1 MGRGGRPSLDGM
13 FASVVWT
20 GECAYLAVDHFGEK
34 PLYYAETEDGVYVSS
49 ELPPLVRLLGL
60 TPSLSPEALAAY
72 LSLGYVPPPE
82 TAFLSV
88 HRMPAATIAEIRGGT
103 VAKTCTYW
111 TPPLGTPGRGR
122 PRPLGEDDLTRLQE
136 ALSESLQ
143 GRLIADV
150 PLCIFLSAGIDSAL
164 VAAMAQR
171 DFDSELEC
179 VSVSFPDDGGDDE
192 APMAAETA
200 RFLGLAHRVVRA
212 APRSRGGDVEQL
224 IELFG
229 QPCDAAT
236 ALSIR
241 QMTGA
246 VSGLFKVGLTGSG
259 GDEVSFGYGKHSH
272 FYRRRYLYNLPQ
284 PLRLA
289 IGGLAGRLRGL
300 SHSAGRIAD
309 VVGVRDEER
318 YLAQKNDPAIAW
330 LRGLPGFPEWCRD
343 DLTDGGER
351 LEFAVMRYEL
361 SDVMPGLRLASMDL
375 GSMSSSV
382 ELRTPFL
389 SRRLVE
395 TVAEFDPRAFVAFGQ
410 KSVLR
415 RLLRRY
421 LPDHLVDRPKRGFI
435 FPQERLL
442 EAHRD
447 APPPVPLLE
456 ASAAAEVWR
465 RLGEGGGWQRIAVRM
480 VVLSAF
486 LNWTQT
492 GERDAGTTAVAAGG
506 AQ

>member
-1 MGRGGRPSLDGM
+1 MCGIFALFLRRPLSEADFALGRAGRDALTHRGPDGSGEWIDQAAGVYLGHRRLAIIDLSPSSDQPLLREGTALVYNGELYNFRDVRWQLRQHGVKFSTSGDVEVVLEAWRQWGVEAVHRFDGM

-179 VSVSFPDDGGDDE
+179 VSVSFPDDGGDDDGSE
-192 APMAAETA
+192 SE
-200 RFLGLAHRVVRA
+200 G
-212 APRSRGGDVEQL
+212 RG
-224 IELFG
+224 
-229 QPCDAAT
+229 PKT
-236 ALSIR
+236 
-241 QMTGA
+241 
-246 VSGLFKVGLTGSG
+246 
-259 GDEVSFGYGKHSH
+259 
-272 FYRRRYLYNLPQ
+272 
-284 PLRLA
+284 
-289 IGGLAGRLRGL
+289 
-300 SHSAGRIAD
+300 
-309 VVGVRDEER
+309 
-318 YLAQKNDPAIAW
+318 
-330 LRGLPGFPEWCRD
+330 
-343 DLTDGGER
+343 GGER
-351 LEFAVMRYEL
+351 KMA
-361 SDVMPGLRLASMDL
+361 
-375 GSMSSSV
+375 
-382 ELRTPFL
+382 
-389 SRRLVE
+389 
-395 TVAEFDPRAFVAFGQ
+395 
-410 KSVLR
+410 
-415 RLLRRY
+415 
-421 LPDHLVDRPKRGFI
+421 
-435 FPQERLL
+435 
-442 EAHRD
+442 
-447 APPPVPLLE
+447 
-456 ASAAAEVWR
+456 
-465 RLGEGGGWQRIAVRM
+465 
-480 VVLSAF
+480 
-486 LNWTQT
+486 
-492 GERDAGTTAVAAGG
+492 
-506 AQ
+506 